1 MFGVPRSKQFDD
13 VYFSEDNGLEETRY
27 VFLKGNNLPE
37 NWMGKERFVI
47 AETGFGTGLN
57 FLAAWKL
64 FKETARPEQKLNFIS
79 FEKFPLDGEEILAS
93 LQRWSEEFSGYL
105 EPLVEMYPLL
115 IPGFH
120 KIVLDEQVSLILIFD
135 DVNDAIPQVEG
146 AVDAWFLDGFKPST
160 NPDMWSDVVFEHMAR
175 LSRDGT
181 TFATFTAAGGVRRGL
196 GTHGFEVKKVPGFG
210 SKRDMSIGRY
220 TGAIV

>member
-1 MFGVPRSKQFDD
+1 M
-13 VYFSEDNGLEETRY
+13 
-27 VFLKGNNLPE
+27 
-37 NWMGKERFVI
+37 
-47 AETGFGTGLN
+47 
-57 FLAAWKL
+57 
-64 FKETARPEQKLNFIS
+64 
-79 FEKFPLDGEEILAS
+79 PL
-93 LQRWSEEFSGYL
+93 
-105 EPLVEMYPLL
+105 
-115 IPGFH
+115 
-120 KIVLDEQVSLILIFD
+120 VSLILIFD